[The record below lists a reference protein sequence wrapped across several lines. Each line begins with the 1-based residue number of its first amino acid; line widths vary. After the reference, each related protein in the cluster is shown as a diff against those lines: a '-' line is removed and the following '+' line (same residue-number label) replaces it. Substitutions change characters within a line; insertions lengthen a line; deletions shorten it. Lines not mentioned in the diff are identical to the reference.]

1 MRSSARVPR
10 LERFP
15 RPGRHKSL
23 GGRSVA
29 VSQPIV
35 SGKFLEVEGERF
47 LIRGVSYG
55 TFAPAGMFQFPA
67 PDRIAADCR
76 AIAALGGNTVR
87 TYTPP
92 SLRLLDEAARCGLRV
107 IVGVPW
113 SQHTAFLDSPR
124 TVAAIRSEIRRQVE
138 RCAVHPA
145 TLMFAL
151 GNEIPPGIVRWHG
164 RRKIERFLAD
174 LCDEA
179 RSASP
184 RSLLTYVNYPPTEY
198 LDTSCFDVCAFN
210 VFLHR
215 EADLTAYLARLHN
228 VAGPRP
234 LLVSEAG
241 ADSLRHGEERQSALL
256 MMQLRTA
263 FSEGACGAIVF
274 SWTDDWWRGGHQID
288 DWAFGLV
295 DAERQPKRSYHVVQ
309 RVFQSAP
316 FHDDQRATWPRVSVI
331 VCAYN
336 AARTLGE
343 CLKSLDDLH
352 YPDFEVIVVD
362 DGSTDATRAI
372 AAAHAKVRVISIE
385 NGGLAAARN
394 VGLSQ
399 ATGEIVAYTDADVI
413 VDHDW
418 LTYLVQPFLNSNVV
432 AAGGP
437 NVVPPHD
444 GWMAQ
449 CVARAP
455 GGPTHVLLDDRIA
468 EHVPGCNC
476 AFRRDALA
484 AINGFN
490 PIFLRAGDDVDVC
503 WRLQAMGWKI
513 AFAPSALVW
522 HHHRD
527 TIAGY
532 WRQQVGY
539 GEGETWLMRSHPE
552 QFVRG
557 RMAWRGHIYSPLP
570 LIRSFSDERIH
581 AGPFGAA
588 AFPSVYRTYAH
599 PLTYLPHSGRW
610 QLAWL
615 ALLVAAFAAWPA
627 APAYAGALAT
637 ASLLLGGVTMA
648 RCAAHGL
655 RSDVRRLPPIG
666 DRSRQASRVRYCAAI
681 ATLHFLQP
689 FARLHGRLKGMLT
702 APPSLTRDRHEHHHG
717 RAAWADALEGLRLFL
732 RRPIERALWSEQWIE
747 ARTLVVAIADRLR
760 RQRIVKN
767 VELDSGWW
775 EDRDLTMVD
784 HAWFKVDVRTVVE
797 DHGDGRCLCRL
808 AMRSRMTAT
817 LPAALVS
824 GGAAITVL
832 QRAGLI
838 GWPAGAAVV
847 ALWTIVLPVVDMSI
861 AARVLSRAING
872 VAAELG
878 LMPIERGT
886 DRSRTADAAPHPGR
900 PQHAPAR
907 ATPLGAVP
915 GSFTRE
921 PAGGM
926 VPIAVMQL
934 DKPNL

>member
-1 MRSSARVPR
+1 M
-10 LERFP
+10 
-15 RPGRHKSL
+15 
-23 GGRSVA
+23 A
-29 VSQPIV
+29 VSQPMV
-35 SGKFLEVEGERF
+35 CGKFLEVQGERF

-55 TFAPAGMFQFPA
+55 TFAPASGMFQFPA
-67 PDRIAADCR
+67 PDRIAADFQ
-76 AIAALGGNTVR
+76 AMAALGANTVR

-92 SLRLLDEAARCGLRV
+92 SLHLLDKAARYGLRV
-107 IVGVPW
+107 IIGVPW
-113 SQHTAFLDSPR
+113 SQHIAFLDSQR
-124 TVAAIRSEIRRQVE
+124 TVAAIRSEIRRHVE
-138 RCAVHPA
+138 RFAAHPA

-164 RRKIERFLAD
+164 RRKIERFLGD
-174 LCDEA
+174 LCDDA

-198 LDTSCFDVCAFN
+198 LDTSCFDICAFN

-263 FSEGACGAIVF
+263 FSEGACGAVVF

-295 DAERQPKRSYHVVQ
+295 DAKRRPKRSYHVVQ
-309 RVFQSAP
+309 RVFESAP
-316 FHDDQRATWPRVSVI
+316 FHDDQRATWPRVSVV

-336 AARTLGE
+336 AAHTLGE
-343 CLKSLDDLH
+343 CLASLAGLR
-352 YPDFEVIVVD
+352 YPDVEIIVVD
-362 DGSTDATRAI
+362 DGSSDGTGAI
-372 AAAHAKVRVISIE
+372 AAAHDGVRVITIA

-394 VGLSQ
+394 VGLSH
-399 ATGEIVAYTDADVI
+399 ATGEIVAYTDADVM
-413 VDHDW
+413 VDRDW
-418 LTYLVQPFLNSNVV
+418 LTYLVQPFLNSNIV

-437 NVVPPHD
+437 NVVPLQDP
-444 GWMAQ
+444 WMAQ

-476 AFRRDALA
+476 AFRRDALV
-484 AINGFN
+484 AIGGFN

-503 WRLQAMGWKI
+503 WRLQAKGWKI

-527 TIAGY
+527 TVAGY

-539 GEGETWLMRSHPE
+539 GEGETWLMRRHPE

-570 LIRSFSDERIH
+570 QIRSFSDERIH
-581 AGPFGAA
+581 TGPFGAA

-610 QLAWL
+610 QMTWL
-615 ALLVAAFAAWPA
+615 ALLVAALAAWPA
-627 APAYAGALAT
+627 APGWAGALA
-637 ASLLLGGVTMA
+637 AVSLLLGGATVA
-648 RCAAHGL
+648 LCAAHGL

-666 DRSRQASRVRYCAAI
+666 RWSRRASRMLYGAAI

-689 FARLHGRLKGMLT
+689 FARLHGRFKGMVS
-702 APPSLTRDRHEHHHG
+702 APPSLKRDHPDHHARRSG
-717 RAAWADALEGLRLFL
+717 WADAIDGVRLCL
-732 RRPIERALWSEQWIE
+732 RRPVERALWSEQWME
-747 ARTLVVAIADRLR
+747 ARTLVLAIADRLR
-760 RQRIVKN
+760 RQRIVRN

-775 EDRDLTMVD
+775 QDRDLTMVD
-784 HAWFKVDVRTVVE
+784 QAGFKVDVRALVE
-797 DHGDGRCLCRL
+797 DHGGGRCLCRL
-808 AMRSRMTAT
+808 ALRSRMTAT
-817 LPAALVS
+817 LPVAFASIAAVV
-824 GGAAITVL
+824 VL
-832 QRAGLI
+832 LLRAGLI
-838 GWPAGAAVV
+838 GWPAAAAVV
-847 ALWTIVLPVVDMSI
+847 ALGAIALPVTHRSI
-861 AARVLSRAING
+861 AARVLSRTING
-872 VAAELG
+872 VAAELA
-878 LMPIERGT
+878 LTELDRGT
-886 DRSRTADAAPHPGR
+886 ARGATAVVAQHRKHPH
-900 PQHAPAR
+900 HVPAR
-907 ATPLGAVP
+907 VTPFGGAVP
-915 GSFTRE
+915 GAFTSE

-926 VPIAVMQL
+926 VRLAVMQL
-934 DKPNL
+934 DESNL